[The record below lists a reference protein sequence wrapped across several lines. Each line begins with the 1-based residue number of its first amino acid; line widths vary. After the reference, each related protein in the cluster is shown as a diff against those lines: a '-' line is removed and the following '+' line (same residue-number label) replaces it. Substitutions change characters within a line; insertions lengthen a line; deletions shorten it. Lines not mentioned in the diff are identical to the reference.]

1 MRLVFCQSSGFLR
14 SGEKTTA
21 VDENEFIDAARM
33 LYDGVRDIRRA
44 TLMYR
49 PRGDLEAEEEEE
61 DDMGTEDDKEDVVKD
76 EGANNDKEKDA
87 TEAGKEVTTI
97 REAIQ
102 RLPDTDRQEICR
114 ELEVRVASKICI
126 LTVLF

>member
-1 MRLVFCQSSGFLR
+1 MDFCQSSSFLR
-14 SGEKTTA
+14 PGEKTTA

-49 PRGDLEAEEEEE
+49 PRGDLEAEQEEEEEE

-76 EGANNDKEKDA
+76 EGANNAKEKGVE
-87 TEAGKEVTTI
+87 EAANKEVTTI
-97 REAIQ
+97 REAMQ

-114 ELEVRVASKICI
+114 ELEVRVAS
-126 LTVLF
+126 

>member
-1 MRLVFCQSSGFLR
+1 M
-14 SGEKTTA
+14 
-21 VDENEFIDAARM
+21 DENEFIDAARM

-49 PRGDLEAEEEEE
+49 PRGDLEAEQDEEEEE
-61 DDMGTEDDKEDVVKD
+61 DDMKTEEDDKEDVVKD
-76 EGANNDKEKDA
+76 EGANNDKEKGVE
-87 TEAGKEVTTI
+87 EAGKEVTTI
-97 REAIQ
+97 REAMQ

-126 LTVLF
+126 FNNFPYFFIQILMILREIFI

>member
-1 MRLVFCQSSGFLR
+1 
-14 SGEKTTA
+14 

-49 PRGDLEAEEEEE
+49 PRGDLEAEQEEEE
-61 DDMGTEDDKEDVVKD
+61 DDMKTEEDEPEDVVKD
-76 EGANNDKEKDA
+76 EGTNNDKEKGVK
-87 TEAGKEVTTI
+87 EAGKEVTTI
-97 REAIQ
+97 REAMQ

-114 ELEVRVASKICI
+114 ELEVRMASKI
-126 LTVLF
+126 